1 MVGEFGVSRYTLFHL
16 EWRSNEVLLY
26 SMGNSI
32 QSLGTDHD
40 GR

>member
-1 MVGEFGVSRYTLFHL
+1 MQTLHL
-16 EWRSNEVLLY
+16 EWMSNEVLLY
-26 SMGNSI
+26 STGNHI